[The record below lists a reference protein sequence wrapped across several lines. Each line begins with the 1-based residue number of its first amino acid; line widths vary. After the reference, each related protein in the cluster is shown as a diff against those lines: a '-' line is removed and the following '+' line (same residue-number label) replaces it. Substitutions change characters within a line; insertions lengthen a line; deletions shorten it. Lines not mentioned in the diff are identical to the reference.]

1 MSLCSDGETLGE
13 VLVVAPVI
21 TQTYRLVRE
30 FQSQRSI
37 ERGEKGET
45 ERERERD
52 GETLGEVLVVAPV
65 ITQTY
70 RLIREFQS
78 QRSIERGEKGETER
92 ERERWRNSWRGVGCG
107 AGHHTN
113 IQID

>member
-1 MSLCSDGETLGE
+1 M
-13 VLVVAPVI
+13 
-21 TQTYRLVRE
+21 
-30 FQSQRSI
+30 
-37 ERGEKGET
+37 
-45 ERERERD
+45 
-52 GETLGEVLVVAPV
+52 VAPV

-78 QRSIERGEKGETER
+78 QRSIGRGEKGETER
-92 ERERWRNSWRGVGCG
+92 ERERERLRKRERERWGNSWRGVGCG

>member
-1 MSLCSDGETLGE
+1 M
-13 VLVVAPVI
+13 
-21 TQTYRLVRE
+21 
-30 FQSQRSI
+30 
-37 ERGEKGET
+37 
-45 ERERERD
+45 
-52 GETLGEVLVVAPV
+52 VAPV

-78 QRSIERGEKGETER
+78 QRSIERGEKGETETERQR
-92 ERERWRNSWRGVGCG
+92 ERERWGNSWRGVGGG